1 MNSREVWR
9 PGGDK
14 AIYAIETFHSIDAFV
29 TGAQTMSEST
39 RVATGNAGI
48 VGARSTDYAGSHR
61 HLLCQHPTLAPW
73 HTAVPLRARPGPA
86 EGTL

>member
-1 MNSREVWR
+1 MNSSEVWR

-39 RVATGNAGI
+39 RVATE
-48 VGARSTDYAGSHR
+48 RY
-61 HLLCQHPTLAPW
+61 LA
-73 HTAVPLRARPGPA
+73 ACKSVI
-86 EGTL
+86 